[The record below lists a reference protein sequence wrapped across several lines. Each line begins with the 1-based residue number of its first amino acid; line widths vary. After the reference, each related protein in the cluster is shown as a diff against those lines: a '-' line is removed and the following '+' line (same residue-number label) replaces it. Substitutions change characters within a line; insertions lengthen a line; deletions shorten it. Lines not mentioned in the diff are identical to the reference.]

1 MENVGSQKLIFRDSR
16 CTDEKATVKP
26 WAKRLTAYH
35 RLHLKHPSVRESGEA
50 AKTKNLTK
58 IWTGTWWR
66 QGHTG
71 ENSKNGGE
79 QKGRRW
85 VVKNRLEP
93 LHNLVCSD
101 VAWSSK
107 RLCYHVCVENSF
119 YKRSIPLTSSQRQIF
134 AFLLLVIERH
144 SYMRSDRARPCFEK
158 PTCSISKIA

>member
-1 MENVGSQKLIFRDSR
+1 MEMFGSQKLIFRDSR
-16 CTDEKATVKP
+16 CTDEKATAKL

-35 RLHLKHPSVRESGEA
+35 RLHLKHPSVRESGKA

-58 IWTGTWWR
+58 IWTGIWRR
-66 QGHTG
+66 QGQTV

-93 LHNLVCSD
+93 LQNFVGSE

-107 RLCYHVCVENSF
+107 RLCYHVCVETSF
-119 YKRSIPLTSSQRQIF
+119 YKRFAPTHCLLSGGKLSSGAIIRTKLRIRNGIWK
-134 AFLLLVIERH
+134 L
-144 SYMRSDRARPCFEK
+144 RARK
-158 PTCSISKIA
+158 SALA

>member
-1 MENVGSQKLIFRDSR
+1 MRSDRARPRFEKPTCSISKNAKEKTWKMFGSQKLIFRDSR
-16 CTDEKATVKP
+16 CTDEKATAKL

-35 RLHLKHPSVRESGEA
+35 RLHLKHPSVRESGKA

-58 IWTGTWWR
+58 TWMGIWRR
-66 QGHTG
+66 QGQTV

-93 LHNLVCSD
+93 LQNFVGSE

-107 RLCYHVCVENSF
+107 RLCYHVCVETSF
-119 YKRSIPLTSSQRQIF
+119 YKRFRFFRKLF
-134 AFLLLVIERH
+134 
-144 SYMRSDRARPCFEK
+144 
-158 PTCSISKIA
+158 SKN